1 MCVCMRLRE
10 TERRHVFICVCI
22 VCASMRGSL
31 KRSFIQKRTVQGE
44 MSDELF
50 RDISHRRKKVFL
62 EVRPLKGC
70 VCVCVCVCESVVAF
84 KSKREREK
92 ETERL
97 SERVSGCFAG
107 QRGGGGGAHLQSAKQ
122 ALSMWSHNC

>member
-1 MCVCMRLRE
+1 MGAFEWMTVFVRVFMCVHAIK
-10 TERRHVFICVCI
+10 TERKLELICVCI

-31 KRSFIQKRTVQGE
+31 KRSFILKYTVQGE

-70 VCVCVCVCESVVAF
+70 VCVCMCAVKARGSE
-84 KSKREREK
+84 RERKKDREV
-92 ETERL
+92 E
-97 SERVSGCFAG
+97 SE
-107 QRGGGGGAHLQSAKQ
+107 
-122 ALSMWSHNC
+122 

>member
-1 MCVCMRLRE
+1 
-10 TERRHVFICVCI
+10 
-22 VCASMRGSL
+22 MRGSL

-70 VCVCVCVCESVVAF
+70 VCMCVCVGVCVCVCVYVYVCAF

>member
-1 MCVCMRLRE
+1 MHVIEKDRMHACVHM
-10 TERRHVFICVCI
+10 CVCI

-31 KRSFIQKRTVQGE
+31 KPSFIQKRTVQGE

-70 VCVCVCVCESVVAF
+70 VCVCSCMCAPVIA
-84 KSKREREK
+84 RERERGRK
-92 ETERL
+92 R
-97 SERVSGCFAG
+97 
-107 QRGGGGGAHLQSAKQ
+107 QRG
-122 ALSMWSHNC
+122 